1 MTFCLVKICK
11 CMYMYHSHVC
21 QYDLRINVTNEHK
34 VTRQTNLNFV
44 FRRKIPSVLTSR
56 RQKKRESDGFQV

>member
-1 MTFCLVKICK
+1 
-11 CMYMYHSHVC
+11 MYMYHSHVC
-21 QYDLRINVTNEHK
+21 RYDLRINVTNEHK